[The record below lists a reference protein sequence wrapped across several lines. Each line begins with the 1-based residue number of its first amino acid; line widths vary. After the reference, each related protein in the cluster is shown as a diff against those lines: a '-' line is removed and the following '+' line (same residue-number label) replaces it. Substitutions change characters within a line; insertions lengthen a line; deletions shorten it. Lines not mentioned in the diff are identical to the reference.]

1 MNCPICGNDTK
12 VVETREHD
20 NGSSI
25 RRRREC
31 VNCGKRF
38 TTYEKFE
45 DMPLVVI
52 KKDGRKELFDG
63 SKILK
68 GLVKACEK
76 RPISLDRLKEFVEEV
91 ERELKNSYTEVPS
104 EVIGQTVMDK
114 LILMD
119 QVSYVRF
126 ASVYKHFDDVETF
139 IHEIE
144 QMERKNSDE

>member
-12 VVETREHD
+12 VVETRISD

-31 VNCGKRF
+31 VSCGKRF

-76 RPISLDRLKEFVEEV
+76 RPIGIDRLKEFVEEV
-91 ERELKNSYTEVPS
+91 ERELKNNYTEVPS
-104 EVIGQTVMDK
+104 EIIGQTVMDK
-114 LILMD
+114 LILME
-119 QVSYVRF
+119 QVFLMQRLRCRYGREECKKDTR
-126 ASVYKHFDDVETF
+126 VYSKTETGRCG
-139 IHEIE
+139 I
-144 QMERKNSDE
+144 